1 MDAGYIFSLQIKTAQ
16 ENIEIESHCNQMKKG
31 KLINASV
38 HVMHGLM
45 DITMKEHDN
54 TVSEI

>member
-1 MDAGYIFSLQIKTAQ
+1 MDTGYIFSLQIKIAQ
-16 ENIEIESHCNQMKKG
+16 ENTLNHTVIKWKKG
-31 KLINASV
+31 ELINASV

>member
-1 MDAGYIFSLQIKTAQ
+1 MDTGYIFSLQIKTAQ

-31 KLINASV
+31 ELINASV

-54 TVSEI
+54 TAS

>member
-1 MDAGYIFSLQIKTAQ
+1 
-16 ENIEIESHCNQMKKG
+16 MKKG
-31 KLINASV
+31 ELINASV

-54 TVSEI
+54 TVS